1 MKIISWNTNGIRAT
15 IRNDALSFVSEEN
28 PDIFCLQETKANPD
42 QVESILENYPHQYWN
57 SAEKKGYSGV
67 AVFSKEE
74 PLSVLK
80 EIGHSLD
87 SEGRV
92 LALEFEKF
100 YLVNVYTPNS
110 GSVLA
115 RLDLRQEWD
124 GAFFKF
130 INSLEKKKSVIVC
143 GDLNVAHKP
152 IDLANPKSNYNK
164 TAGYT
169 QKEIDGFQE
178 YIDNGFVDSFREFN
192 DKPEQ
197 YTFWSAWHNLRAR
210 NIGWRIDYFLVSE
223 IFMKNVKNSFIL
235 KDVMGSDHCPVGLEI
250 K

>member
-15 IRNDALSFVSEEN
+15 IKNNGLDFVSNED
-28 PDIFCLQETKANPD
+28 PDIFCLQETKANED
-42 QVESILENYPHQYWN
+42 QVEAILKNYPHQFWN

-67 AVFSKEE
+67 AVFSKIK
-74 PLSVLK
+74 PLSVER

-110 GSVLA
+110 GKILA
-115 RLDLRQEWD
+115 RLDLRGEWD
-124 GAFFKF
+124 MAFLKF
-130 INSLEKKKSVIVC
+130 LKLLEQKKNVIVC

-152 IDLANPKSNYNK
+152 IDLANPDSNYNK

-169 QKEIDGFQE
+169 QKEIDGFQG
-178 YIDNGFVDSFREFN
+178 YINNGFIDSFREFN
-192 DKPEQ
+192 NEAHQ
-197 YTFWSAWHNLRAR
+197 YTYWSAWHNLRER
-210 NIGWRIDYFLVSE
+210 NIGWRIDYFMVSSD
-223 IFMKNVKNSFIL
+223 FMKNIKNSFIL
-235 KDVMGSDHCPVGLEI
+235 KDIMGSDHCPIGVEI